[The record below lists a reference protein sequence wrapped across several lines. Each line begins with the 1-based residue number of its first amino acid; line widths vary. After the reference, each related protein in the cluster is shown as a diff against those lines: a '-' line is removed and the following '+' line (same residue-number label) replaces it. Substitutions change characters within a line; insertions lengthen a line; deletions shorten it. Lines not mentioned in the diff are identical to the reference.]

1 MVTIN
6 IPQRPSAPAVTKAAT
21 APAGLTFM
29 RPVKSGHRVVL
40 YGTGGAGKTTLAC
53 ALPGRTAFIDLDE
66 SLGKLAGVQ
75 SKLEDGSVVAV
86 DVRDPATGLAT
97 WEHLL
102 AALNAPGWDG
112 IANIVIDSFTAAEEL
127 AKAYVLKTVS
137 VGKGMVA
144 KSIEDYGYGKG
155 YVHVFDAVV
164 GILPALERH
173 VREGRNVVLI
183 CHECVQT
190 CPNPAGDDFIRYEP
204 RLQSPSG
211 GKASIRYRVKEWA
224 DHVLFLKLDCE
235 VTEDGK
241 AKGGYF
247 RTIYPSDLQWCM
259 AKSRTLTAETVVDD
273 PANFWKSIVA

>member
-6 IPQRPSAPAVTKAAT
+6 LPQRLSTTAPTKADT
-21 APAGLTFM
+21 PSGLTFLK
-29 RPVKSGHRVVL
+29 PTHAGHRVVL

-53 ALPGRTAFIDLDE
+53 SLPGRTAFVDLDE

-75 SKLEDGSVVAV
+75 DRLADGSVVAV
-86 DVRDPATGLAT
+86 DVRGEDGEPT
-97 WEHLL
+97 WERLT
-102 AALNAPGWDG
+102 AALAAPGWDG
-112 IANIVIDSFTAAEEL
+112 IDNVVIDSFTAAEEL
-127 AKAYVLKTVS
+127 AKAFVLKTVP
-137 VGKGMVA
+137 VGKGMLA

-155 YVHVFDAVV
+155 YVHLFDAVTAA
-164 GILPALERH
+164 LPLFEKHIRA
-173 VREGRNVVLI
+173 GRNVVLI

-190 CPNPAGDDFIRYEP
+190 YPNPAGDDFIRYEP

-247 RTIYPSDLQWCM
+247 RTVYPSDLQWCM
-259 AKSRTLTAETVVDD
+259 AKSRTLTAEVTVND
-273 PANFWKSIVA
+273 PGLFWKSVLI

>member
-6 IPQRPSAPAVTKAAT
+6 IPQRPSAAPTKAVAT
-21 APAGLTFM
+21 PALTFLK
-29 RPVKSGHRVVL
+29 PVKAGHRVVL

-53 ALPGRTAFIDLDE
+53 SLPGRTAFIDLDE
-66 SLGKLAGVQ
+66 SLGKLAGVRGQ
-75 SKLEDGSVVAV
+75 IEAGNVLAV
-86 DVRDPATGLAT
+86 DVRGEDGEPT
-97 WEHLL
+97 WERLRD
-102 AALNAPGWDG
+102 ALNASGWEG
-112 IANIVIDSFTAAEEL
+112 IDNVVIDSFTAAEEL
-127 AKAYVLKTVS
+127 AKAFTLRTVP
-137 VGKGMVA
+137 VGKGMMA

-155 YVHVFDAVV
+155 YVHLFDCVT
-164 GILPALERH
+164 GLLPALEKHIRA
-173 VREGRNVVLI
+173 GRNVVLI

-190 CPNPAGDDFIRYEP
+190 YPNPAGDDFIRYEP

-247 RTIYPSDLQWCM
+247 RTIYPADLQWCM
-259 AKSRTLTAETVVDD
+259 AKSRTLTAEVTVND
-273 PANFWKSIVA
+273 PALFWNSLLA

>member
-6 IPQRPSAPAVTKAAT
+6 IPQRPAPVTAPTKAA
-21 APAGLTFM
+21 PSAGLTFVS
-29 RPVKSGHRVVL
+29 PAPAGHRVVL

-53 ALPGRTAFIDLDE
+53 SLPGRTAFVDLDE
-66 SLGKLAGVQ
+66 SLGKLAGVRNR
-75 SKLEDGSVVAV
+75 LADGSVVAV
-86 DVRDPATGLAT
+86 DVRGPDGEPT
-97 WEHLL
+97 WERLREAL
-102 AALNAPGWDG
+102 AAPGWDG
-112 IANIVIDSFTAAEEL
+112 IDNVVIDSFTAAEEL
-127 AKAYVLKTVS
+127 AKAYVLRAVP

-155 YVHVFDAVV
+155 YVHVFDAVA
-164 GILPALERH
+164 GLLPLLEAHIRA
-173 VREGRNVVLI
+173 GRNVVLI

-235 VTEDGK
+235 VTEGGK

-247 RTIYPSDLQWCM
+247 RTVYPADLQWCM
-259 AKSRTLTAETVVDD
+259 AKSRTLTAETVVADG
-273 PANFWKSIVA
+273 AAFWKSVLA

>member
-6 IPQRPSAPAVTKAAT
+6 IPQRPASAPTKAAT
-21 APAGLTFM
+21 APALTFM
-29 RPVKSGHRVVL
+29 RPAKSGHRVVL

-53 ALPGRTAFIDLDE
+53 SLPGRTAFVDLDE

-75 SKLEDGSVVAV
+75 DRLADGSVVAV
-86 DVRDPATGLAT
+86 DVRGEDGEPT
-97 WEHLL
+97 WERLT
-102 AALNAPGWDG
+102 AALAAPGWDG
-112 IANIVIDSFTAAEEL
+112 IDNVVIDSFTAAEEL
-127 AKAYVLKTVS
+127 AKAFVLKTVP
-137 VGKGMVA
+137 VGKGMLA

-155 YVHVFDAVV
+155 YVHLFDAVTAV
-164 GILPALERH
+164 LPLFESHIRA
-173 VREGRNVVLI
+173 GRNVVLI

-211 GKASIRYRVKEWA
+211 GKASIRYRFKEWA

-235 VTEDGK
+235 VTEGGK

-247 RTIYPSDLQWCM
+247 RTVYPADLQWCM
-259 AKSRTLTAETVVDD
+259 AKSRTLTAETVVDNG
-273 PANFWKSIVA
+273 AAFWKSVLD

>member
-6 IPQRPSAPAVTKAAT
+6 IPQRPASAPTKAAT
-21 APAGLTFM
+21 APALTFM
-29 RPVKSGHRVVL
+29 RPAKSGHRVVL

-53 ALPGRTAFIDLDE
+53 SLPGRTAFVDLDE

-75 SKLEDGSVVAV
+75 DRLADGSVVAV
-86 DVRDPATGLAT
+86 DVRGEDGEPT
-97 WEHLL
+97 WERLT
-102 AALNAPGWDG
+102 AALAAPGWDG
-112 IANIVIDSFTAAEEL
+112 IDNVVIDSFTAAEEL
-127 AKAYVLKTVS
+127 AKAFVLKTVP
-137 VGKGMVA
+137 VGKGMLA

-155 YVHVFDAVV
+155 YVHLFDAVTGV
-164 GILPALERH
+164 LPLFERH
-173 VREGRNVVLI
+173 IRAGRNVVLI

-235 VTEDGK
+235 VTEGGK

-247 RTIYPSDLQWCM
+247 RTVYPSDLQWCM
-259 AKSRTLTAETVVDD
+259 AKSRTLTAEVTVND
-273 PANFWKSIVA
+273 PGLFWKSVLI

>member
-6 IPQRPSAPAVTKAAT
+6 IPQRPSAAATTKAAT
-21 APAGLTFM
+21 PALTFLKPAPA
-29 RPVKSGHRVVL
+29 GHRVVL

-75 SKLEDGSVVAV
+75 DKLADGSVVAV
-86 DVRDPATGLAT
+86 DVRGEDGEPT
-97 WEHLL
+97 WERLRD
-102 AALNAPGWDG
+102 ALNATGWDG
-112 IANIVIDSFTAAEEL
+112 IDNVVIDSFTAAEEL
-127 AKAYVLKTVS
+127 AKAFVLRTVP
-137 VGKGMVA
+137 VGKGMMA

-155 YVHVFDAVV
+155 YVHLFDCVT
-164 GILPALERH
+164 GLLPALEKHIRA
-173 VREGRNVVLI
+173 GRNVVLI

-259 AKSRTLTAETVVDD
+259 AKSRTLTAETVVND
-273 PANFWKSIVA
+273 PALFWKSLLQA

>member
-6 IPQRPSAPAVTKAAT
+6 LPQRPATAPTKAAT
-21 APAGLTFM
+21 APALTFM
-29 RPVKSGHRVVL
+29 RPAKSGHRVVL

-53 ALPGRTAFIDLDE
+53 SLPGRTAFVDLDE

-75 SKLEDGSVVAV
+75 DRLADGSVVAV
-86 DVRDPATGLAT
+86 DVRDPETGEPT
-97 WEHLL
+97 WERLRDAL
-102 AALNAPGWDG
+102 AAPGWDG
-112 IANIVIDSFTAAEEL
+112 IDNVVIDSFTAAEEL
-127 AKAYVLKTVS
+127 AKAYVLKTVP
-137 VGKGMVA
+137 VGKGMMA

-155 YVHVFDAVV
+155 YVHLFDAVTAV
-164 GILPALERH
+164 LPLFERH
-173 VREGRNVVLI
+173 IRAGRNVVLI

-211 GKASIRYRVKEWA
+211 GKASVRYRFKEWA

-247 RTIYPSDLQWCM
+247 RTVYPSDLQWCM
-259 AKSRTLTAETVVDD
+259 AKSRTLTAEVTVND
-273 PANFWKSIVA
+273 PGLFWKSVLI

>member
-6 IPQRPSAPAVTKAAT
+6 LPQRPNAATTKAAT
-21 APAGLTFM
+21 TPALTFLK
-29 RPVKSGHRVVL
+29 PVKAGHRVVL

-53 ALPGRTAFIDLDE
+53 SLPGRTAFIDLDE
-66 SLGKLAGVQ
+66 SLGKLAGVRGQ
-75 SKLEDGSVVAV
+75 IEAGNVLAV
-86 DVRDPATGLAT
+86 DVRGEDGEPT
-97 WEHLL
+97 WERLRD
-102 AALNAPGWDG
+102 ALNAPGWDG
-112 IANIVIDSFTAAEEL
+112 IDNVVIDSFTAAEEL
-127 AKAYVLKTVS
+127 AKAFVLRTVP
-137 VGKGMVA
+137 VGKGMMA

-155 YVHVFDAVV
+155 YVHLFDCVT
-164 GILPALERH
+164 GLLPALEKHIRA
-173 VREGRNVVLI
+173 GRNVVLI

-247 RTIYPSDLQWCM
+247 RTVYPADLQWCM
-259 AKSRTLTAETVVDD
+259 AKSRTLTAEVTVND
-273 PANFWKSIVA
+273 PALFWNSLFA

>member
-6 IPQRPSAPAVTKAAT
+6 IPQRPSATPAKAAV
-21 APAGLTFM
+21 PGLTFLK
-29 RPVKSGHRVVL
+29 PTPAGHRVVL

-53 ALPGRTAFIDLDE
+53 SLPGRTAFIDLDE
-66 SLGKLAGVQ
+66 SLGKLAGVRAR
-75 SKLEDGSVVAV
+75 LEAGDVVAV
-86 DVRDPATGLAT
+86 DVRGEDGEPT
-97 WEHLL
+97 WERLRD
-102 AALNAPGWDG
+102 ALNATGWEG
-112 IANIVIDSFTAAEEL
+112 IDNVVIDSFTAAEEL
-127 AKAYVLKTVS
+127 AKAFVLRTVP
-137 VGKGMVA
+137 VGKGMMA

-155 YVHVFDAVV
+155 YVHLFDCVT
-164 GILPALERH
+164 GLLPSFEKHIRA
-173 VREGRNVVLI
+173 GRNVVLI

-247 RTIYPSDLQWCM
+247 RTVYPSDLQWCM
-259 AKSRTLTAETVVDD
+259 AKSRTLTTETVVND
-273 PANFWKSIVA
+273 PALFWRSLLQA

>member
-6 IPQRPSAPAVTKAAT
+6 IPQRPSAAATTKAAT
-21 APAGLTFM
+21 APALTFM

-53 ALPGRTAFIDLDE
+53 ALPGRTAFVDLDE

-75 SKLEDGSVVAV
+75 DRLADGSVVAV
-86 DVRDPATGLAT
+86 DVRGTDGEPT
-97 WEHLL
+97 WERLREAL
-102 AALNAPGWDG
+102 AAPGWDG
-112 IANIVIDSFTAAEEL
+112 IDNIVIDSFTAAEEL
-127 AKAYVLKTVS
+127 AKAYVLKTVP
-137 VGKGMVA
+137 VGKGMMA

-155 YVHVFDAVV
+155 YVHLFDAVTAA
-164 GILPALERH
+164 LPLFEAHIRA
-173 VREGRNVVLI
+173 GRNIVLI

-247 RTIYPSDLQWCM
+247 RTIYPADLQWCM
-259 AKSRTLTAETVVDD
+259 AKSRALTAEVTVND
-273 PANFWKSIVA
+273 PALFWKSLLNK